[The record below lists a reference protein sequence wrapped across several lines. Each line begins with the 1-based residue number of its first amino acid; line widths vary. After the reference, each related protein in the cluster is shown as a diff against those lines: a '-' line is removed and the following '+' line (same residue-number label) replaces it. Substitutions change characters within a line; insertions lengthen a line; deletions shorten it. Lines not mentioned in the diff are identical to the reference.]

1 MFDKLTLGG
10 SVVNV
15 EILPSATK
23 HCQSKEDILC
33 ALERSIYDETL
44 ESEPNKTLSIGYDRN
59 ARLLEI
65 IFHVVSDE
73 HIVVFHSM
81 PCRKYYIERL
91 VK

>member
-1 MFDKLTLGG
+1 MDKLIISDTTIR
-10 SVVNV
+10 V

-23 HCQSKEDILC
+23 HGQSKNDILY

-44 ESEPNKTLSIGYDRN
+44 ETDPNKTLSIGYDGN

-73 HIVVFHSM
+73 HIIVFHTM
-81 PCRKYYIERL
+81 PCRKYYIERMMS
-91 VK
+91 